1 MSLKDNLIFK
11 KKRSNDAGVYT
22 VGGGE
27 GSGSEAPVW
36 ELQFMLQVGDMTPMA
51 SSFFG
56 TCSNIAVALHMST
69 RIFTVE
75 LHTCS

>member
-22 VGGGE
+22 VGGG
-27 GSGSEAPVW
+27 SGPEAPVW